1 MSRARDIYVLIQEVR
16 NDMKDRW
23 AGFSVEQF
31 PLKVERDKQC
41 EELQAK
47 IAETFPDEFP
57 HLRKEP
63 EDG

>member
-1 MSRARDIYVLIQEVR
+1 
-16 NDMKDRW
+16 MKDRW